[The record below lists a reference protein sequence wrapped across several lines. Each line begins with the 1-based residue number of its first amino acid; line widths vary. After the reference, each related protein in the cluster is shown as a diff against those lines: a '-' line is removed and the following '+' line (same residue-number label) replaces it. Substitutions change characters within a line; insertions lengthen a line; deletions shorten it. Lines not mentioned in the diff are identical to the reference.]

1 MRDDLLLWPPA
12 LEEREGAPTVP
23 LAPHPFLL
31 TWHESLAPA
40 FQLLTGEAARGAGP
54 PLSYTRMLLRAGSA
68 SHQRGRG
75 GPISRG
81 QKARLEPHGKGCH
94 ELQEQL

>member
-12 LEEREGAPTVP
+12 LEEREGAPAVP

-40 FQLLTGEAARGAGP
+40 FQLLTGEAARGGP
-54 PLSYTRMLLRAGSA
+54 NQGLPL
-68 SHQRGRG
+68 
-75 GPISRG
+75 GP
-81 QKARLEPHGKGCH
+81 QKAFQAIESNLSFRVIGHYSRV
-94 ELQEQL
+94 